1 MFTLTALL
9 IITVMVLFVSLFL
22 ISLGGT
28 IFIIF
33 GGDLIIALFI
43 IWFLFLRKKK
53 NRGWLKHESLLF
65 FAKITSRI
73 MKGGLYYVI
82 P

>member
-33 GGDLIIALFI
+33 GGDLIIALLI

-53 NRGWLKHESLLF
+53 K
-65 FAKITSRI
+65 
-73 MKGGLYYVI
+73 
-82 P
+82 

>member
-9 IITVMVLFVSLFL
+9 IITAMVLFVALFL

-33 GGDLIIALFI
+33 GGDLIIAMFI
-43 IWFLFLRKKK
+43 VWFIFFRNKKK
-53 NRGWLKHESLLF
+53 K
-65 FAKITSRI
+65 
-73 MKGGLYYVI
+73 
-82 P
+82 